1 MQWGFKEEKTR
12 ILDHFYLR
20 RSTQI
25 IGACSHGIKRR
36 WSVEIV
42 KNKDYRGSVMMP
54 KMDGVRISSCVR
66 PGQKDAMADEIET
79 HYFIQRVLDQCSDRN
94 SDRIKRWF

>member
-1 MQWGFKEEKTR
+1 
-12 ILDHFYLR
+12 
-20 RSTQI
+20 
-25 IGACSHGIKRR
+25 
-36 WSVEIV
+36 
-42 KNKDYRGSVMMP
+42 MMP

-94 SDRIKRWF
+94 SDRIKRWFDDSTRHVDWRSQLFHVYFLEGAVSGVSRNQKAVMIIIGSDYKRATCVQ